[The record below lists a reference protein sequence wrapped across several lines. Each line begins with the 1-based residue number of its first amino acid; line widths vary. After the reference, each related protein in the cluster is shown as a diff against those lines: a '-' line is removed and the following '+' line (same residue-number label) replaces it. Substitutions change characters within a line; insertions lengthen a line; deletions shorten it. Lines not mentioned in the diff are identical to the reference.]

1 MGIIKKFESNHLK
14 IKPIIEFKDV
24 SLAYGKRKV
33 LDGISFN
40 INEKTIHGLLG
51 PNGAGKSTLYH
62 LMTGLLTQKMV
73 KFLLMRMKLPNC
85 QSI

>member
-1 MGIIKKFESNHLK
+1 MGIIKKFRIKSFKK

-40 INEKTIHGLLG
+40 INEKLFTDYL
-51 PNGAGKSTLYH
+51 A
-62 LMTGLLTQKMV
+62 LTVLENQ
-73 KFLLMRMKLPNC
+73 P
-85 QSI
+85 SII